1 MTTHHASPLA
11 APDRSGEQQEPVDL
25 LEGIVTIE
33 RFVRRNDRGLRRP
46 FATLFGPV
54 LDRRLAAGAPPESGR
69 LVAARA
75 ERLVSSRERRKLVR
89 EWEGVLERAH
99 TTPQARS
106 PRAPLCRDRVIAA
119 VADARAM
126 LSALSSPLP
135 VPARGV
141 AMASRLLSDGTG
153 PLYNRN
159 SPVSLSAALRSV
171 TAQLDPG
178 TLPPGAVSLSPRCGR

>member
-1 MTTHHASPLA
+1 MTTHHTSPLA

-25 LEGIVTIE
+25 PEGILTIE

-54 LDRRLAAGAPPESGR
+54 LDRRLVAGAPPESGR

-75 ERLVSSRERRKLVR
+75 ERLVSLRARRKLAR

-106 PRAPLCRDRVIAA
+106 SRAPLCRDRVIAA
-119 VADARAM
+119 VDDARAM

-153 PLYNRN
+153 PLYNRHC
-159 SPVSLSAALRSV
+159 PVSLSAALRSV
-171 TAQLDPG
+171 TAQLDPVPAYTG
-178 TLPPGAVSLSPRCGR
+178 TSASRL